1 MVKGP
6 RKYLCR
12 VFLDPNTA
20 DDTLELSED
29 NRRVTNVE
37 QLQLFPHHQ
46 DRFSSC
52 SQVLSSTALSGRCYW
67 EVKWR
72 GEVDIAVSY
81 KGIRRNGDS
90 EECRFGDNDQSWS
103 LRVRGDEGYLYH
115 NKREIDLGWEISSD
129 RVGLL
134 LDTEAGTLS
143 FYDVDSDGRLYH
155 LHTFSSS
162 FSEPLFAG
170 LGLERPGSSVL
181 LLNQTDFEQ
190 ILPEFL

>member
-6 RKYLCR
+6 RKYLCE

-29 NRRVTNVE
+29 KRSVTNVE
-37 QLQLFPHHQ
+37 ELQLFPHHQ

-67 EVKWR
+67 EVKLR
-72 GEVDIAVSY
+72 GDVDIAVSY

-115 NKREIDLGWEISSD
+115 NKREMDIRCSIEDS
-129 RVGLL
+129 VGVL
-134 LDTEAGTLS
+134 LDTEAGALS
-143 FYDVDSDGRLYH
+143 FYAVDSDGYLCH

-170 LGLERPGSSVL
+170 FGLERPGSSVS
-181 LLNQTDFEQ
+181 LLNQTDFETDSS
-190 ILPEFL
+190 